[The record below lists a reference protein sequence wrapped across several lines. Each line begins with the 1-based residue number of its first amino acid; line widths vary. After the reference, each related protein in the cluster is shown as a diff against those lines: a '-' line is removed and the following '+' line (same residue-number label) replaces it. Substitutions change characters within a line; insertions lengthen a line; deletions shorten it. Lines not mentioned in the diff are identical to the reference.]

1 MQAAGKPKQPGAQ
14 GVQARTCTAAVPQH
28 TPWVTLWRSGAVS
41 GQMRGRPS
49 AVAAAAGRPQ
59 ARRAQGPCS
68 GAPVPGSCPS
78 SAPAEQSRPR
88 GVATTPQLSRCM
100 AGPRR
105 QTQRVAAV
113 FVLSALAW
121 DVTALLVPARLAVLR
136 GGSASR
142 PRCRRGPAQ
151 WRMSSKTAADERSE
165 RVIAAALERDPDVS
179 ACAHP
184 LQRRR
189 IDYRDGSVALQGM
202 AVWPDAVRLL
212 RSSGT
217 CVHACVCGCLR
228 VIWFAAGPWQ
238 DTADKLPGVLVV
250 HTAVGLQE
258 DFMDYILR

>member
-1 MQAAGKPKQPGAQ
+1 M
-14 GVQARTCTAAVPQH
+14 
-28 TPWVTLWRSGAVS
+28 
-41 GQMRGRPS
+41 GRPCPDR
-49 AVAAAAGRPQ
+49 VPPRRP
-59 ARRAQGPCS
+59 RT
-68 GAPVPGSCPS
+68 
-78 SAPAEQSRPR
+78 EQSRPR
-88 GVATTPQLSRCM
+88 GVATTPQLCRCM
-100 AGPRR
+100 AGR
-105 QTQRVAAV
+105 QPQRVAAV

-151 WRMSSKTAADERSE
+151 WRMSSKTAADERSA
-165 RVIAAALERDPDVS
+165 RVLAAALERDPDVS

-217 CVHACVCGCLR
+217 CVHACVCGCLC

>member
-1 MQAAGKPKQPGAQ
+1 MYGSSAAAHTLGDAVALGRGVGANARAPVSSSGSSRQAPSAASARALHWGTRALIVSLLGAR
-14 GVQARTCTAAVPQH
+14 ART
-28 TPWVTLWRSGAVS
+28 
-41 GQMRGRPS
+41 
-49 AVAAAAGRPQ
+49 
-59 ARRAQGPCS
+59 
-68 GAPVPGSCPS
+68 
-78 SAPAEQSRPR
+78 SRPR
-88 GVATTPQLSRCM
+88 GVATTPQLCRCM
-100 AGPRR
+100 AGLRR
-105 QTQRVAAV
+105 QPQRVAAV

-165 RVIAAALERDPDVS
+165 RVIAAALERDPDMS

>member
-1 MQAAGKPKQPGAQ
+1 MYGSSAAAHTLGDAVALGRGVGANARAPVSSSGSSRQA
-14 GVQARTCTAAVPQH
+14 
-28 TPWVTLWRSGAVS
+28 
-41 GQMRGRPS
+41 PS
-49 AVAAAAGRPQ
+49 AASARALQWGARARIVIPPRRP
-59 ARRAQGPCS
+59 RT
-68 GAPVPGSCPS
+68 
-78 SAPAEQSRPR
+78 EQSRPR
-88 GVATTPQLSRCM
+88 GVATTPQLCRCM
-100 AGPRR
+100 AGR
-105 QTQRVAAV
+105 QPQRVAAV